1 MKKTY
6 ITPELEIVILDNE
19 ISLVLASNP
28 PAGPGEAIDPAF
40 FEEETKSPW
49 E

>member
-6 ITPELEIVILDNE
+6 QTPKIEIVILDNE
-19 ISLVLASNP
+19 ISLVLATNP
-28 PAGPGEAIDPAF
+28 PAGPGENNQENKDF
-40 FEEETKSPW
+40 NKESPW